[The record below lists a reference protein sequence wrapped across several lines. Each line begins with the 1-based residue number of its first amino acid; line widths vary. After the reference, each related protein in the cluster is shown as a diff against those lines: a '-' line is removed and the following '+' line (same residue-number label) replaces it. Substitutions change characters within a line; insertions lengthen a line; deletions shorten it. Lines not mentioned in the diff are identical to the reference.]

1 MSGKS
6 QCSHQY
12 RSLSTS
18 LIDPRFFLL
27 SREMARA
34 VGNKRT
40 AVQKKSNAIGFSRR
54 QARKNARQSTSVDD
68 VYEFQPEKVRR
79 SKVALRLTK
88 EELAELGRNN
98 ASDSEGDDHQG
109 GQPQPRLIGQNSD
122 DERVDSED
130 DEDIDSD
137 AAFGES
143 DEETF
148 AGYGF
153 THKVRLSPRWRIQT
167 HLTIRTP
174 GSTVEKVYIE
184 TLGYKNC
191 PPRSKSRRG

>member
-1 MSGKS
+1 
-6 QCSHQY
+6 
-12 RSLSTS
+12 
-18 LIDPRFFLL
+18 
-27 SREMARA
+27 MARA

-54 QARKNARQSTSVDD
+54 QARKQARQSTSIDD

-88 EELAELGRNN
+88 EELAELGRDN
-98 ASDSEGDDHQG
+98 ASDSEGDGHRG

-153 THKVRLSPRWRIQT
+153 IRKV
-167 HLTIRTP
+167 
-174 GSTVEKVYIE
+174 
-184 TLGYKNC
+184 C
-191 PPRSKSRRG
+191 

>member
-1 MSGKS
+1 
-6 QCSHQY
+6 
-12 RSLSTS
+12 
-18 LIDPRFFLL
+18 
-27 SREMARA
+27 MARA
-34 VGNKRT
+34 IGNKRT
-40 AVQKKSNAIGFSRR
+40 AVQKKPNSIGFSRR
-54 QARKNARQSTSVDD
+54 QARKKARHSANVHE

-88 EELAELGRNN
+88 EELAELGRDD
-98 ASDSEGDDHQG
+98 ASDSDGRNHQG

-122 DERVDSED
+122 DEGMNSDE

-153 THKVRLSPRWRIQT
+153 TRKVR
-167 HLTIRTP
+167 
-174 GSTVEKVYIE
+174 
-184 TLGYKNC
+184 
-191 PPRSKSRRG
+191 

>member
-1 MSGKS
+1 MAVGVGEDAEDGRVGRAKG
-6 QCSHQY
+6 SHRH
-12 RSLSTS
+12 RSLLS
-18 LIDPRFFLL
+18 LIDPRFFSL
-27 SREMARA
+27 SREMGRA

-40 AVQKKSNAIGFSRR
+40 TAQKKSNAVGFSRR
-54 QARKNARQSTSVDD
+54 QAHKKSRQSTSLDD
-68 VYEFQPEKVRR
+68 VYEFQQEKVRR

-88 EELAELGRNN
+88 EELAELGRNK
-98 ASDSEGDDHQG
+98 ASDSEDDGHQG
-109 GQPQPRLIGQNSD
+109 DQPQPRLIGQNSD

-153 THKVRLSPRWRIQT
+153 ARTVR
-167 HLTIRTP
+167 
-174 GSTVEKVYIE
+174 
-184 TLGYKNC
+184 
-191 PPRSKSRRG
+191 

>member
-1 MSGKS
+1 
-6 QCSHQY
+6 
-12 RSLSTS
+12 
-18 LIDPRFFLL
+18 
-27 SREMARA
+27 MARS

-54 QARKNARQSTSVDD
+54 QARKQARQSTSIDD

-88 EELAELGRNN
+88 EELAELGRDN
-98 ASDSEGDDHQG
+98 ASDSEGD

-153 THKVRLSPRWRIQT
+153 IRKVR
-167 HLTIRTP
+167 
-174 GSTVEKVYIE
+174 
-184 TLGYKNC
+184 
-191 PPRSKSRRG
+191 